1 MEVNMPAV
9 DCKITMYDTDTFI
22 VRFYLPTG
30 NLMDSLEAKEIEV
43 DSLTLSYLL
52 AKETMEVI

>member
-22 VRFYLPTG
+22 VRFYKDDVLT
-30 NLMDSLEAKEIEV
+30 DSWESREIEV

-52 AKETMEVI
+52 AKETQEII

>member
-1 MEVNMPAV
+1 MPAV

-22 VRFYLPTG
+22 VRFYKDDVLT
-30 NLMDSLEAKEIEV
+30 DSWESREIEV

-52 AKETMEVI
+52 AKETQEII

>member
-1 MEVNMPAV
+1 MPAV
-9 DCKITMYDTDTFI
+9 DCKITMEDTDTFI
-22 VRFYLPTG
+22 VRFYRD
-30 NLMDSLEAKEIEV
+30 DSLTDSWEVKDLEI

>member
-1 MEVNMPAV
+1 MPAV